1 MKPVATNS
9 PKLLDKLRLRLRTS
23 HYSYRTEQAYVRWWR
38 SSCGF
43 IGGGTAGCGGIR
55 TGWER
60 QKSRN
65 I

>member
-1 MKPVATNS
+1 MKPVAANS

-23 HYSYRTEQAYVRWWR
+23 HYSYRTEQAYVRWVEKFLR
-38 SSCGF
+38 YNRGRN
-43 IGGGTAGCGGIR
+43 GGCGGIR
-55 TGWER
+55 QRWER